1 MSFTKSIKR
10 GLPFQVLGLR
20 GLGGLRGLKGLKG
33 SLFFTESMHPQSV

>member
-1 MSFTKSIKR
+1 MSFIKGIKR